1 MIRKKEPGPYED
13 KFGPIVLSSLLAIS
27 IVVNFFLKLYEIAQ
41 FNSLNSNSP
50 VYN

>member
-13 KFGPIVLSSLLAIS
+13 KVGPVVLSSLLAVS
-27 IVVNFFLKLYEIAQ
+27 IIVNFFLKLYEITQ
-41 FNSLNSNSP
+41 YTKITTP